1 MACCEPELNHQA
13 PAAYRN
19 VLIAVLA
26 INLVMFA
33 VEAAV
38 GLFSGSRALR
48 ADALDFLG
56 DAATYGITLWALGQ
70 SLTWR
75 FRAARIKGFSLLLLG
90 LLVLA
95 DSLVSLITGAAP
107 PGGMMSGIGALALVA
122 NLTSLMLLV
131 RYRQGDANIRSAWL
145 CTRNDVLANISV
157 IVAGLLV
164 LASGSHWPDVLVAM
178 AIAGLFCHSAVSIL
192 RQANAEQRAGQRDG
206 PGPGGDGCGPA
217 R

>member
-107 PGGMMSGIGALALVA
+107 PGVTDQVAGRLRPLAL
-122 NLTSLMLLV
+122 
-131 RYRQGDANIRSAWL
+131 
-145 CTRNDVLANISV
+145 
-157 IVAGLLV
+157 
-164 LASGSHWPDVLVAM
+164 H
-178 AIAGLFCHSAVSIL
+178 
-192 RQANAEQRAGQRDG
+192 G
-206 PGPGGDGCGPA
+206 P
-217 R
+217 

>member
-1 MACCEPELNHQA
+1 MACCEPELDQQA

-19 VLIAVLA
+19 ALIAVLV
-26 INLVMFA
+26 INLTMFA
-33 VEAAV
+33 VEAVV

-56 DAATYGITLWALGQ
+56 DASTYGLTLWALGQ

-75 FRAARIKGFSLLLLG
+75 FRAARIKGVSLLVLG

-95 DSLVSLITGAAP
+95 DSLVALISGGTP
-107 PGGMMSGIGALALVA
+107 PGVMMSGIGALALAA
-122 NLTSLMLLV
+122 NVTSLMLLM

-145 CTRNDVLANISV
+145 CTRNDVVANLAV

-164 LASGSHWPDVLVAM
+164 LATGNHWPDVLVAM

-192 RQANAEQRAGQRDG
+192 RQADAEQRAGRA
-206 PGPGGDGCGPA
+206 PGGDCHGPA

>member
-26 INLVMFA
+26 INLIMFA

-56 DAATYGITLWALGQ
+56 DAATYGLTLWALGQ

-107 PGGMMSGIGALALVA
+107 PGVMMSGIGALALVA
-122 NLTSLMLLV
+122 NLTSLALLV

-145 CTRNDVLANISV
+145 CTRNDVLANLAV

-164 LASGSHWPDVLVAM
+164 LATGSHWPDVLVAI
-178 AIAGLFCHSAVSIL
+178 AIAALFCHSAVSIL
-192 RQANAEQRAGQRDG
+192 RQAAAEQRAGEAL
-206 PGPGGDGCGPA
+206 GGDCHDPA

>member
-1 MACCEPELNHQA
+1 MACCEPELNEQA

-19 VLIAVLA
+19 ALIAVLA

-56 DAATYGITLWALGQ
+56 DAATYGLTLWALGQ

-95 DSLVSLITGAAP
+95 DSLVSLVTGAAP
-107 PGGMMSGIGALALVA
+107 QGVMMSGIGALALVA
-122 NLTSLMLLV
+122 NLISLMLLV

-145 CTRNDVLANISV
+145 CTRNDVFANLAV

-164 LASGSHWPDVLVAM
+164 LATGSHWPDVVVAM

-192 RQANAEQRAGQRDG
+192 RQADSEQRAGG
-206 PGPGGDGCGPA
+206 APGGDCHDPA

>member
-26 INLVMFA
+26 INLIMFA

-56 DAATYGITLWALGQ
+56 DAATYGLTLWALGQ

-75 FRAARIKGFSLLLLG
+75 FRAARIKDLSLLLLG

-95 DSLVSLITGAAP
+95 DSLVILIAGAAP
-107 PGGMMSGIGALALVA
+107 PGVMMSGIGALALVA
-122 NLTSLMLLV
+122 NLTSLALLV

-145 CTRNDVLANISV
+145 CTRNDVLANLAV

-164 LASGSHWPDVLVAM
+164 LATGSHWPDVLVAM
-178 AIAGLFCHSAVSIL
+178 AIAALFCHSAVSIL
-192 RQANAEQRAGQRDG
+192 RQAAAEQRAGEAL
-206 PGPGGDGCGPA
+206 GGDCHDPA

>member
-26 INLVMFA
+26 INLIMFA

-56 DAATYGITLWALGQ
+56 DAATYGLTLWALGQ

-75 FRAARIKGFSLLLLG
+75 FRAARIKGLSLLLLG

-107 PGGMMSGIGALALVA
+107 PGVMMSGIGALALVA
-122 NLTSLMLLV
+122 NLTSLALLV

-145 CTRNDVLANISV
+145 CTRNDVLANLAV

-164 LASGSHWPDVLVAM
+164 LATGSHWPDVLVAM
-178 AIAGLFCHSAVSIL
+178 AIAALFCHSAVSIL
-192 RQANAEQRAGQRDG
+192 RQAAAEQRAGEAL
-206 PGPGGDGCGPA
+206 GGDCHDPA

>member
-1 MACCEPELNHQA
+1 
-13 PAAYRN
+13 
-19 VLIAVLA
+19 
-26 INLVMFA
+26 
-33 VEAAV
+33 
-38 GLFSGSRALR
+38 
-48 ADALDFLG
+48 LDFLG

-107 PGGMMSGIGALALVA
+107 PGVMMSGIGALALVA

-178 AIAGLFCHSAVSIL
+178 AIAGLFCHSAVS
-192 RQANAEQRAGQRDG
+192 
-206 PGPGGDGCGPA
+206 
-217 R
+217 

>member
-19 VLIAVLA
+19 VLIALLA
-26 INLVMFA
+26 INLIMFA

-56 DAATYGITLWALGQ
+56 DAATYGLTLWALGQ

-107 PGGMMSGIGALALVA
+107 PGVMMSGIGALALVA
-122 NLTSLMLLV
+122 NLTSLALLV

-145 CTRNDVLANISV
+145 CTRNDVLANLAV

-164 LASGSHWPDVLVAM
+164 LATGSHWPDVLVAM
-178 AIAGLFCHSAVSIL
+178 AIAALFCHSAVSIL
-192 RQANAEQRAGQRDG
+192 RQAAAEQRAGEAL
-206 PGPGGDGCGPA
+206 GGDCHDPA